1 MEDQAEQNLKTMDLE
16 CHRMLNFNAPLLS
29 TRRAANSTVAGS
41 SLGRLQIT
49 SVPFSW
55 EQAPGK
61 PKDQERS
68 NSIHF
73 GDGETPRLRLPPCL
87 QHLPKAAADVLNS
100 FDQDD
105 GCDGDNDDNDE
116 SSSNNNN
123 VDECSSYMINRF
135 LPDATALAAS
145 SSAHFEKN
153 GFSKKGGCDTWSD
166 SRHSYAASSSSCSPK
181 GCNSLQVL
189 FPWRLKHKLCSIKS
203 PVITCSTNVQNLKQS
218 LRNKKHSSSLHKT

>member
-1 MEDQAEQNLKTMDLE
+1 MEDQAEQNFKTMDLE

-41 SLGRLQIT
+41 SLGMLQST

-61 PKDQERS
+61 PKNQERS
-68 NSIHF
+68 NSSHF
-73 GDGETPRLRLPPCL
+73 GDGDTPRLRLPPCL

-105 GCDGDNDDNDE
+105 GCDGDNDE
-116 SSSNNNN
+116 SSSNGVLRLKLSESNDNA
-123 VDECSSYMINRF
+123 DQCSSYMINRF

-145 SSAHFEKN
+145 SSAHFANN
-153 GFSKKGGCDTWSD
+153 GFSKKGCD
-166 SRHSYAASSSSCSPK
+166 SRHSYASSSPK

-189 FPWRLKHKLCSIKS
+189 FPWRLKHKICSIKS
-203 PVITCSTNVQNLKQS
+203 PVMTCSTNVQNHQQS
-218 LRNKKHSSSLHKT
+218 LRKKKHCPSLHKT